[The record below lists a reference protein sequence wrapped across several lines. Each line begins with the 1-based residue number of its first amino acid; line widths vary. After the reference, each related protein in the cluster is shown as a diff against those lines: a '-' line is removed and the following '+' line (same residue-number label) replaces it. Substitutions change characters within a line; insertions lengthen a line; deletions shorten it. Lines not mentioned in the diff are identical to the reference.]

1 MSIIYLNL
9 QIIGKYKQYTNYK
22 MENNKTIKDLK
33 NLVIIN
39 PVEIKLHGRSAAHCA
54 AISKSKKEFYASEV
68 GLKERKLRSERTKKY
83 WASEEGQAKKE
94 RLRAKYK
101 GVKKTK
107 I

>member
-1 MSIIYLNL
+1 
-9 QIIGKYKQYTNYK
+9 

-33 NLVIIN
+33 NLITTN
-39 PVEIKLHGRSAAHCA
+39 PVEIKLHGRSAAYCA
-54 AISKSKKEFYASEV
+54 TISESKKKYYASDA

-83 WASEEGQAKKE
+83 WDSEEGQAKKE